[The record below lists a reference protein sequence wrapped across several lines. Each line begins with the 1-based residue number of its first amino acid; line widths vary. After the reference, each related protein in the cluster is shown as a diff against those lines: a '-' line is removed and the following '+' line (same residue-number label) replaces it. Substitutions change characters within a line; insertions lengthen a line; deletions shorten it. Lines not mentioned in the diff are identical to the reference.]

1 MGRHPLSDVSTTL
14 PPWHHQPAR
23 RPQRC
28 YRRYHAIASPLQTPH
43 PHLPALDDPPT
54 MCLHP
59 THRSPPARAGADGGP
74 LGERRLRKPANPF
87 TTTLPNPRSQPTNHR
102 FANNRGRRAVGRE
115 TPPEA
120 RQPVHHHPAQ
130 SAFPTN
136 QPPVCQQPR
145 TAGRW
150 AIPPP
155 IPATLRLQTRAH
167 ISPPGPIRVHNQP
180 PVCQQPRTAGRWAI
194 PLLMTTPLTLCSPPI
209 SPQVHC

>member
-1 MGRHPLSDVSTTL
+1 M
-14 PPWHHQPAR
+14 
-23 RPQRC
+23 
-28 YRRYHAIASPLQTPH
+28 QTPH

-102 FANNRGRRAVGRE
+102 FANNRGRRAVGPSRPRFPRRSGCKPGP
-115 TPPEA
+115 TS
-120 RQPVHHHPAQ
+120 HHPAQ

-136 QPPVCQQPR
+136 QRPICQQPR
-145 TAGRW
+145 TVGRW